1 MFHEEIRAAEPAAG
15 DTPILV
21 SQNFFRLD
29 DRYRIVNNQQ
39 VDKYVTDEFL
49 VQTVYG
55 CQVVVTNPTSSPQKL
70 TLLLQ
75 IPQGAHP
82 RAQRP
87 THARRARGLETL

>member
-1 MFHEEIRAAEPAAG
+1 MAAKSPAIVFHEEIRQAKPAEG
-15 DTPILV
+15 ETPVLV

-29 DRYRIVNNQQ
+29 DRYRVVNNQQ

-55 CQVVVTNPTSSPQKL
+55 CQIVVTNPTSTPQKL

-75 IPQGAHP
+75 VPQGRSP
-82 RAQRP
+82 Y
-87 THARRARGLETL
+87 